1 MNNPK
6 SRIKFSVIGLNHGHI
21 YSQTAAVLRGGGELV
36 SFYAIEPDLAE
47 QFSKKFPQAKKARS
61 IEEILEDELIQLVV
75 CASIPNER
83 APLGIRVMRHGK
95 DFMSDKPGF
104 TTLEQLD
111 EARPVQAETKRIYSI
126 LYSERLDH
134 PATVRAGELVKSGA
148 IGKVVQTVNLA
159 PHSLGNY
166 PRPAWFFERQKQGG
180 IIADIGS
187 HQIDQFLFFTDST
200 DAEIV
205 SANVANY
212 TQPQHTE
219 FEDFGE
225 VLLKGNNGTG
235 YVRVDWLSPDALGTW
250 GDGRLT
256 ILGTEGFIEIRK
268 NCDLQ
273 RDKRGNHLYLV
284 NRTENLYLDCHDVI
298 CPFGEQLVNDILNRT
313 ETAMPQEHC
322 FLVSELA
329 LKAQKQAQKMKL

>member
-1 MNNPK
+1 M
-6 SRIKFSVIGLNHGHI
+6 RIKFSVIGLNHGHI
-21 YSQTAAVLRGGGELV
+21 YSQTEAVLRGGGELV
-36 SFYAIEPDLAE
+36 SFFAIEPDLSE
-47 QFSKKFPQAKKARS
+47 QFSKAFPQAKQVQS
-61 IEEILEDELIQLVV
+61 VEEILEDESINLVV
-75 CASIPNER
+75 SASIPNER
-83 APLGIRVMRHGK
+83 SPLGMQVMQHGK

-104 TTLEQLD
+104 TTLEQLAD
-111 EARPVQAETKRIYSI
+111 VRRVQAETKQIYSI

-134 PATVRAGELVKSGA
+134 PATIRAGELVKAGV

-166 PRPAWFFERQKQGG
+166 LRPDWFYSRQKQGG

-200 DAEIV
+200 SAEIV
-205 SANVANY
+205 SASVANY

-225 VLLKGNNGTG
+225 VLLKSNNGTG
-235 YVRVDWLSPDALGTW
+235 YVRIDWLSPNALGTW

-256 ILGTEGFIEIRK
+256 ILGTEGYIEVRK

-273 RDKRGNHLYLV
+273 HDKRGNHLYLV
-284 NRTENLYLDCHDVI
+284 NQTENYYLDCNDVI
-298 CPFGEQLVNDILNRT
+298 CPYGEQLVDDILNRT
-313 ETAMPQEHC
+313 ETAMSQEHC

-329 LKAQKQAQKMKL
+329 LKAQKQAQKI